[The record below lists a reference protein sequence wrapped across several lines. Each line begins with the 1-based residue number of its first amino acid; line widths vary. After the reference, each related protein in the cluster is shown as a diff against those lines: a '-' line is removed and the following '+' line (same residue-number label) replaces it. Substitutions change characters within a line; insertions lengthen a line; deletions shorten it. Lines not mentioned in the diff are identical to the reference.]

1 LRVNS
6 VAVMASHGKVQPI
19 TSATTNPARN
29 RPVPPRILS
38 GVQPTGN
45 THLGNYIGAKQWAGH
60 AAEAG
65 A

>member
-1 LRVNS
+1 MIVRMKAPS
-6 VAVMASHGKVQPI
+6 HTPTDKEQAV
-19 TSATTNPARN
+19 
-29 RPVPPRILS
+29 PRILS

-45 THLGNYIGAKQWAGH
+45 THLGNYVGANQWDGH